1 MNPPPNPASPKGF
14 VVLLRLDTPVL
25 QGGAADPFGPKRSL
39 DGLYVV
45 RPPALRGLLHT
56 FARALFAPLLAN
68 EDGLLLRAER
78 LLLGAQGGMKDP
90 SSRQEFGSTF
100 RVTVSASSKNNSQ
113 EFDIRPGASK
123 GRSPGYSLAHPEIA
137 VTVEPRPWA
146 CASDPDLPAMLWTV
160 LWCGFSLGSVGLR
173 RRRGY
178 GSLTITAVRPEPR
191 WNARAEPA
199 DSLPVFPKPPH
210 RNDLE
215 TTLQRGFRTAQ
226 ARARA
231 WLAKRLGSDK
241 LAPKPSL
248 GDNFFQVA
256 RADQIRVGA
265 RSFSESSGAQGWWL
279 AMKTLM
285 DACSSTMAANAAAYK
300 GNLGASRPR
309 LASPLWVRFYRVRE
323 EEAEAWVPVC
333 IVGAQRLYRSP
344 GDAITAAILAHL
356 DGQTHGPA
364 SSLPPSRPSTGPLVT
379 KKPKGFRRRRW

>member
-1 MNPPPNPASPKGF
+1 
-14 VVLLRLDTPVL
+14 
-25 QGGAADPFGPKRSL
+25 
-39 DGLYVV
+39 
-45 RPPALRGLLHT
+45 
-56 FARALFAPLLAN
+56 LLAN
-68 EDGLLLRAER
+68 EHGLLLRAER

-100 RVTVSASSKNNSQ
+100 RMTVSTSSQGKTQ
-113 EFDIRPGASK
+113 DFDIRPGASK
-123 GRSPGYSLAHPEIA
+123 GLSPGYSLAHPEIA

-173 RRRGY
+173 SRRGY
-178 GSLTITAVRPEPR
+178 GSLTITAVRPEPK
-191 WNARAEPA
+191 WNASAGAA
-199 DSLPVFPKPPH
+199 DSLPVFAEPPH
-210 RNDLE
+210 RNGLE

-241 LAPKPSL
+241 LAPQPSL
-248 GDNFFQVA
+248 GDSFFQVA

-265 RSFSESSGAQGWWL
+265 RSFSDSSGAPGWWL

-285 DACSSTMAANAAAYK
+285 DACSSTMAANAADYK
-300 GNLGASRPR
+300 ANLGASRPR
-309 LASPLWVRFYRVRE
+309 FASPLWVRFYRVRE

-333 IVGAQRLYRSP
+333 TIGAQRLYRSP
-344 GDAITAAILAHL
+344 GDAIKEAIMAQL
-356 DGQTHGPA
+356 DGHTYGPA
-364 SSLPPSRPSTGPLVT
+364 SSVPPSRPSTGPLVT

>member
-100 RVTVSASSKNNSQ
+100 RVTVSTSSQGKTQ
-113 EFDIRPGASK
+113 DFDIRPGANK

-137 VTVEPRPWA
+137 VTVEPRSWA
-146 CASDPDLPAMLWTV
+146 CASDPDLPGMLWTV

-173 RRRGY
+173 SRRGY

-191 WNARAEPA
+191 WNASAEPA
-199 DSLPVFPKPPH
+199 DSLPVFPNLPRPEE
-210 RNDLE
+210 LE
-215 TTLQRGFRTAQ
+215 QALRDGFRKAQ

-231 WLAKRLGSDK
+231 WLAKRLGREN
-241 LAPKPSL
+241 LPEEPSL
-248 GDNFFQVA
+248 GDQFFQVA
-256 RADQIRVGA
+256 RAHQIRVGA
-265 RSFSESSGAQGWWL
+265 RCFSDSSGVQGWWL

-285 DACSSTMAANAAAYK
+285 DACSSTMAANRAGYRD
-300 GNLGASRPR
+300 NLGASWPR
-309 LASPLWVRFYRVRE
+309 FASPLWVRFYRVRK

-333 IVGAQRLYRSP
+333 TLGARRLYRSP
-344 GDAITAAILAHL
+344 GDAISAAILDHL
-356 DGQTHGPA
+356 DGHTHGPA
-364 SSLPPSRPSTGPLVT
+364 SSLPSSRPSTGPLVR